1 MSVLLDV
8 QGVSK
13 SFRWVRAVGNVSFTV
28 ESNAIVALIGPNGA
42 GKTTIFNVIAG
53 VFAPDSGEIL
63 LSTRAISGMRPYQ
76 ICALGIGRTFQIV
89 KPFAGL
95 SVLDNVIVGALAR
108 SSGIHDARKYAAMIV
123 DQLGLG
129 PKGILPASSLTLP
142 DRKRLEVAR
151 ALATR
156 PQLLLLDEVMAGMR
170 PTECE
175 QLVELLREM
184 NRRDGITLLLIEHV
198 MRAVMAL
205 ADKVIVLHHGEVIA
219 QGSTR
224 QVVRDPAV
232 LESYLGE
239 ESEI

>member
-1 MSVLLDV
+1 MSVLLEV

-13 SFRWVRAVGNVSFTV
+13 SFRGLRAVGNVSFTV
-28 ESNAIVALIGPNGA
+28 DANAVVALIGPNGA

-53 VFAPDSGEIL
+53 VYAPDFGEIL
-63 LSTRAISGMRPYQ
+63 FNSKGISGMRPYQ
-76 ICALGIGRTFQIV
+76 ICAFGIGRTFQIV

-95 SVLDNVIVGALAR
+95 SVLDNVIVGALKR
-108 SSGIHDARKYAAMIV
+108 SSGIRDARKYAAMIV
-123 DQLGLG
+123 EQLGLG
-129 PKGILPASSLTLP
+129 PKGNLPASSLTLP
-142 DRKRLEVAR
+142 DRKKLEVAR

-156 PQLLLLDEVMAGMR
+156 PQLLLLDEMMAGMR

-175 QLVELLREM
+175 QLVALLREM

-219 QGSTR
+219 QGSPE

-232 LESYLGE
+232 LKSYLGE
-239 ESEI
+239 DSEI

>member
-13 SFRWVRAVGNVSFTV
+13 SFRGLRAVVNVSFTV
-28 ESNAIVALIGPNGA
+28 DANAVVALIGPNGA

-53 VFAPDSGEIL
+53 VLSPDSGEIL
-63 LSTRAISGMRPYQ
+63 FNTDRISGMRPYR

-95 SVLDNVIVGALAR
+95 SVLDNVIVGALMR

-123 DQLGLG
+123 EQLGLG
-129 PKGILPASSLTLP
+129 SKGDLPASSLTLP

-175 QLVELLREM
+175 QLVALLREM

-198 MRAVMAL
+198 MRVVMAL

-219 QGSTR
+219 KGSPEE
-224 QVVRDPAV
+224 VVRDPAV

-239 ESEI
+239 DSEI